1 MTLGK
6 LSGLKNTRGPLLGG
20 ELPLGT
26 HAYVVH
32 VELDGLGLLL
42 VLEVV
47 ISQQVV
53 DLIDDWRSRRA
64 AFREARSLSESKT
77 SNISSIVWII
87 SDEHAAG
94 V

>member
-1 MTLGK
+1 M
-6 LSGLKNTRGPLLGG
+6 
-20 ELPLGT
+20 
-26 HAYVVH
+26 H

-64 AFREARSLSESKT
+64 ALREARRLSESET

-87 SDEHAAG
+87 SDEHTAG